1 MSVYFVSNSGSDA
14 SAGTIVQ
21 PFATIQRA
29 ANVAQPGDTVF
40 IRGGTYRETVTP
52 AHSGT
57 ASAPIIFEPYNGE
70 SVTLS
75 GADAVGG
82 WNVYHGSI
90 FQANQP
96 WDLGAGNNQV
106 FVDGAMMNEAHWPAG
121 GGDLFHPAT
130 ATADSIT
137 SSVSLSGPFGGTATA
152 TITSAALT
160 QPAGALVGATIH
172 IAPGEGWAWQ
182 TGTVIDSQLG
192 QLTYQ
197 YTQLNTSYQIPR
209 NGNRFYLTGQL
220 QMLDSPGEWFRDQ
233 ASGTL
238 YLWTAQ
244 SDSPV
249 ARDVEAK
256 HRLYAFELSGLSYIT
271 VRGFNLLAASI
282 DTSASSHD
290 ITLGNLTA
298 QYVSQATIDPNPFA
312 DKLAPPTTGILLA
325 GTNIVLR
332 DSTISFSSGNG
343 VALAGSG
350 DTVQNC
356 FIHDIGY
363 AGGDAAAVLIQG
375 DNNQVLNNTV
385 WNTDR
390 NGITD
395 YFSAGDRI
403 ANNIVHD
410 FGLMTSDAG
419 GIYTWK
425 TAGDGTEISFNDVF
439 SSHAPGFGNTGIFL
453 DNGGDNFL
461 VHHNVAWNVDS
472 ALKLSAPAHDD
483 RVYNN
488 TLVGTTFSL
497 GSNYPPDMTG
507 SVVENNI
514 LDGPIY
520 WGPGVVQDHNLTSGD
535 PGFVN
540 ASAGNF
546 QLGAG
551 STAIDA
557 GMVISPFTD
566 GYVGSAPDIGAYE
579 FGLAPFADGATAVD
593 TPIFTAPGGAPPQTQ
608 PPGPR
613 TAFAMIAASTADAMS
628 AVQGLSGGA
637 VSAGIGGWLRF
648 SGLDFA
654 GGVKQVQMKL
664 ALLGK
669 ARGLRIQLRLDSLNG
684 SILATLVP
692 RGGVL
697 HVQSAH
703 TRAATGVHD
712 IYVLLVGR
720 SGRAEIDSLT
730 FVPAP
735 QHVARHHPRRIP

>member
-1 MSVYFVSNSGSDA
+1 MA
-14 SAGTIVQ
+14 Q

-29 ANVAQPGDTVF
+29 ADIARPGDTIFV
-40 IRGGTYRETVTP
+40 RGGTYRETVTP

-57 ASAPIIFEPYNGE
+57 ALAPIVFEPYDGE

-75 GADAVGG
+75 GTDPVGG
-82 WNVYHGSI
+82 WSAYQGSM
-90 FQANQP
+90 FQGTQP
-96 WDLGAGNNQV
+96 WDLGAGSNQL
-106 FVDGAMMNEAHWPAG
+106 FVDGAMVNEARWPAG

-130 ATADSIT
+130 ATADTIT
-137 SSVSLSGPFGGTATA
+137 SSVSPGGPFGGTATA

-160 QPAGALVGATIH
+160 QPAGAFVGATIH
-172 IAPGEGWAWQ
+172 IAPGQGWVWQ
-182 TGTVIDSQLG
+182 TGTVIDSQVG

-197 YTQLNTSYQIPR
+197 YTQLNSDYQIPR

-220 QMLDSPGEWFRDQ
+220 QMLDSPGEWFRDPT
-233 ASGTL
+233 SGTL
-238 YLWTAQ
+238 YLWTPQ
-244 SDSPV
+244 GDNPV
-249 ARDVEAK
+249 AHDVEAK
-256 HRLYAFELSGLSYIT
+256 HRLYAFDLSGLSYIT
-271 VRGFNLLAASI
+271 IRGFNLFAASI

-312 DKLAPPTTGILLA
+312 DKLGPPTTGIMLA

-332 DSTISFSSGNG
+332 DSTIAFSSGNG
-343 VALAGSG
+343 VALAGSS

-363 AGGDAAAVLIQG
+363 SGGDAAAVLIQG
-375 DNNQVLNNTV
+375 DNNRVLYNTI
-385 WNTDR
+385 WNTGR

-395 YFSAGDRI
+395 YFSASDRI
-403 ANNIVHD
+403 ANNVVHD

-419 GIYTWK
+419 GIYTWE
-425 TAGDGTEISFNDVF
+425 TAGAGTEISYNNVF
-439 SSHAPGFGNTGIFL
+439 SSHASGFGNTAIFL
-453 DNGGDNFL
+453 DKGGDNFL
-461 VHHNVAWNVDS
+461 VHHNLAWNVDS
-472 ALKLSAPAHDD
+472 ALKLSAPAHNDQ
-483 RVYNN
+483 VYNN

-535 PGFVN
+535 PGF
-540 ASAGNF
+540 ADSAAGNF
-546 QLGAG
+546 ELAAG
-551 STAIDA
+551 SPAIDA
-557 GMVISPFTD
+557 GMVIAPYTN
-566 GYVGSAPDIGAYE
+566 GYVGSAPDVGAYE

-593 TPIFTAPGGAPPQTQ
+593 TTVFTAPGDAPPQTQ

-613 TAFAMIAASTADAMS
+613 SAFETIAASTADAMS
-628 AVQGLSGGA
+628 SVQVLPGGA

-648 SGLDFA
+648 SSLDFA
-654 GGVKQVQMKL
+654 TGVKQAQMRL
-664 ALLGK
+664 AVVGK
-669 ARGLRIQLRLDSLNG
+669 ARGLGIQLRLDGLTG
-684 SILATLVP
+684 PILATLTP

-697 HVQSAH
+697 HVQSTR

-712 IYVLLVGR
+712 IYVVIVGR
-720 SGRAEIDSLT
+720 GGRVEIDSLT
-730 FVPAP
+730 FVPIP
-735 QHVARHHPRRIP
+735 QHVSRHHPRRIR